1 MMQQQQQRQSQ
12 QMLTPEQLHYKMLEQ
27 QIQAQAIMIA
37 QQQELLMAQSGA
49 APVAMMARPLRA
61 VQQQPPAA
69 AFEPEEPLDPKVLDM
84 LECKEDEESGNVEV
98 TFQNQPLVVVS
109 LSGEVMLTTSG
120 WYDDDTLAALNYTIA
135 PLDMKVR
142 WPNGPCMEPRM
153 EPCMQ
158 PPHDETPHG
167 ALHAG
172 ALHGALLVTQHGTGH
187 TISTTHGWIA
197 PHACL
202 SS

>member
-49 APVAMMARPLRA
+49 APVAMMAARPLRA
-61 VQQQPPAA
+61 VQQPPAA

-120 WYDDDTLAALNYTIA
+120 WYDEDTLAALNYTIA

-142 WPNGPCMEPRM
+142 WPMHGTAHGPL
-153 EPCMQ
+153 
-158 PPHDETPHG
+158 HDGPMHG
-167 ALHAG
+167 A
-172 ALHGALLVTQHGTGH
+172 
-187 TISTTHGWIA
+187 TIPRRMVGSYPMRA
-197 PHACL
+197 V